1 MVEIFWRILWDCT
14 TFWGILKDFFFY
26 SWGILK
32 DREGFSGILHPFNG
46 FSRIFLGSLMGFSGF
61 LRNLKHFNG
70 ILEGFFRIL
79 EGFGSFFERLQLFNG
94 IFEGSFGM
102 PRGFQHFGLILAGC
116 SGFSVTAEGSL
127 RIVRWQLNNWMT
139 KTWIMEVKAAFTTWT
154 LTFAVS
160 GQFGSSWGHQNFW
173 QLICIWKWVAKNWP
187 NDVVVAL
194 LFRLAASQ
202 LRSCQSLNGNPGGI
216 VAMVWRWPR
225 ILQRSLRSFESWRE
239 ATKNPSKS
247 RKILL
252 NGPESRRIPKQS
264 HGTLWNGQESRKDPS
279 KSLENPWKSARIPK
293 QIPQNPSKMLSNL

>member
-1 MVEIFWRILWDCT
+1 
-14 TFWGILKDFFFY
+14 
-26 SWGILK
+26 
-32 DREGFSGILHPFNG
+32 
-46 FSRIFLGSLMGFSGF
+46 
-61 LRNLKHFNG
+61 
-70 ILEGFFRIL
+70 
-79 EGFGSFFERLQLFNG
+79 
-94 IFEGSFGM
+94 M

-127 RIVRWQLNNWMT
+127 RIVRWQSNNWMT

-216 VAMVWRWPR
+216 VAMVFFLDGRGSFRGPWDPLKVDEKPQRIPQNPVRSFWMDRNPEDSR
-225 ILQRSLRSFESWRE
+225 NSPTEPFEMDKNPGRIPQNPLKILENLQESRNKSLKILQKCFQICKNPSTSHQIPWKSFQIC
-239 ATKNPSKS
+239 KNPSKS
-247 RKILL
+247 FKK
-252 NGPESRRIPKQS
+252 NPFKSRR
-264 HGTLWNGQESRKDPS
+264 
-279 KSLENPWKSARIPK
+279 
-293 QIPQNPSKMLSNL
+293 IPQNPSKSFQINKNPKVSLKILF